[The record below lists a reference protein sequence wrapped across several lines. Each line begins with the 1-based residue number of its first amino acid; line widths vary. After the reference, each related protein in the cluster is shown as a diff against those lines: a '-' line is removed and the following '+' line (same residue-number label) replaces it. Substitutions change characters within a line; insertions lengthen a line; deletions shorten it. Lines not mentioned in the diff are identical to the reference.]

1 MGIRNVKKY
10 ITFGL
15 IMHAPTQHLKRFNN
29 SSKDNGHT

>member
-1 MGIRNVKKY
+1 MDIRNVKKN
-10 ITFGL
+10 TFGL